1 MVTISKTETRTK
13 IKGETE
19 SSAKKIIQTEETTTT
34 VTTETSQDITITTKV
49 VRMEIPS
56 PISRAS

>member
-1 MVTISKTETRTK
+1 VVTISKTETRIK

-49 VRMEIPS
+49 VRMEIPN